1 MIRCEESP
9 HAGRCG
15 RSACNRG
22 VEGRQKT
29 VIARHLGNSLHNWAK
44 PFRVKHQELTPTP
57 ACVLE
62 FFDLARVDV
71 RRPVPRLTLPHH
83 VVGSWLFAAALAQA
97 QQRNG

>member
-62 FFDLARVDV
+62 FFDLARLEKFKRCWACGERLEGSHKFA
-71 RRPVPRLTLPHH
+71 RRR
-83 VVGSWLFAAALAQA
+83 
-97 QQRNG
+97 QRKVFQ